1 MTPTIAFLTITLV
14 VLPQWIMMIVRPNAK
29 WTKQL
34 VDSDIIPFLLLVIY
48 VISIARYGSNL
59 QFHSISDI
67 FNVFQ
72 LENIVLSAWAFV
84 GFISLLV
91 GGWVFNRVNEFAID
105 KQWVMS
111 SLFTVFM
118 IISVAIMSFP
128 LG

>member
-1 MTPTIAFLTITLV
+1 MTPIIAFLTITLV
-14 VLPQWIMMIVRPNAK
+14 VLPQWIMMIVRPDAN
-29 WTKQL
+29 WTKRL

-72 LENIVLSAWAFV
+72 LENIVLGAWAFV

-91 GGWVFNRVNEFAID
+91 GGWVFNRVNELAID
-105 KQWVMS
+105 KQWAMS